1 MSGGHV
7 NIGEH
12 ATAIENLDLHPPPRV
27 TFDFSVALMTINN
40 PRSPETDTDFATLA
54 ITTLAPDGTEI
65 TKYGPTSKSLG
76 DLGKGEEVN
85 PGMSLKGI
93 DVPDGGSVAFAFV
106 VLNKGAWAGL
116 SAVLDTMDLIG
127 SGVVGALSQGQIAA
141 TDAAGSADVAFPEV
155 VAVIAGIAV
164 ILEAAKLIFADCD
177 GVVVP
182 GLMKIGRT
190 ELLSNAGSQPW
201 EMTVDYPGTDS
212 HDGCGANSDYT
223 VKYRIE
229 ATPAPIPKVAM
240 PSLMG
245 LSPRNAS
252 KDVQAAGLHG
262 VEEIVVSDSAVVEPS
277 VVVAQQP
284 IAGTLV
290 PIGDTVRYTVREF
303 SVAARPRRA
312 L

>member
-7 NIGEH
+7 NLGEH
-12 ATAIENLDLHPPPRV
+12 ATATEKLELHPPPRV
-27 TFDFSVALMTINN
+27 TFDFSVALMTVKN

-76 DLGKGEEVN
+76 DLGKGKKIN

-93 DVPDGGSVAFAFV
+93 DVPDGGSVAFAFLV
-106 VLNKGAWAGL
+106 MNKGAWAAL
-116 SAVLDTMDLIG
+116 STALETMDLIG

-141 TDAAGSADVAFPEV
+141 TDAGSNDVAFPEV
-155 VAVIAGIAV
+155 VAAIAGIAV

-182 GLMKIGRT
+182 GLMTIGRT
-190 ELLSNAGSQPW
+190 ELLSNAVAQPW

-212 HDGCGANSDYT
+212 PDGCGANSDYT

-229 ATPAPIPKVAM
+229 ATPAPVPKVAM
-240 PSLMG
+240 PSLIG
-245 LSPRNAS
+245 LSPKNAS
-252 KDVQAAGLHG
+252 RDVQAVGLHG
-262 VEEIVVSDSAVVEPS
+262 VEETVVSNSAVIEPS
-277 VVVAQQP
+277 IVVAQRP
-284 IAGTLV
+284 TAGILV
-290 PIGDTVRYTVREF
+290 PIGDTVHYTIKEL
-303 SVAARPRRA
+303 SVPIPPRRA